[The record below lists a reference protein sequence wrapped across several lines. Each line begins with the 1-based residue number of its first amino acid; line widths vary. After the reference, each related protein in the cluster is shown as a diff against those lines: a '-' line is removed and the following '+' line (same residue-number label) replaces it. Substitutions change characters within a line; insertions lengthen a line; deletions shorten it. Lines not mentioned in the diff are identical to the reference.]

1 MHNIRDIAT
10 YLRCFSSEL
19 GERIVETYP
28 ALHKPDEPVS
38 PRMNTLLRKPYRT
51 QELVAMGVVRR
62 WQRARAAAVIGE
74 CGTGK
79 TLVALAA
86 IHCHAEGRPFTTLA
100 MVPGHL
106 TAKMAREAFQTLPR
120 VRVFFIDALRDRVR
134 DGSPCGVNEVK
145 LRDGKIVREGFHTT
159 LNDLRLR
166 KNFKSARERWQRSIC
181 SGPALFI
188 VGRDRAK
195 LGWFWRH
202 AYEVARCG
210 RYQGNV
216 VNPDTGCP
224 VYVGEDRL
232 LASDFN
238 KVRLSEIIGGPGEEG
253 CVSAKSRRT
262 LYSPLWQA
270 DGQRV
275 RRVAP
280 MEFIGRYLPDWFDYG
295 IGDELHQLTAGDT
308 AQGNALGT
316 LAACTDRLVVLT
328 GTLLS
333 GYAADLYHL
342 LFRLEPAKMVGLGYE
357 WGEAGLRSFAETYGV
372 LEKIT
377 TIQPADNACSKARV
391 TTQVKRR
398 PGASPLLFGKFLME
412 LGAFISLEDISCDLP
427 TYTEEV
433 IGVEMDPPLRAA
445 YRQLEENVKRA
456 LKEHRGNHSVLSV
469 GLNAL
474 LMYPDRPHDIGELFG
489 WEFNEETGRREKF
502 LIARAED
509 LDRECLQAKER
520 RLIEIVQAEL
530 RAGRRCHIYAVYTQ
544 KRDVTRRLESI
555 LVREG
560 IRVAVLTSDVPTEK
574 REAWFER
581 KLQECIQVTISHPK
595 IIETGLDLLSHPSLV
610 FYESGYSLHTLRQAS
625 RRSWRIGQWQPV
637 RVYYLHYEDSVQT
650 ACLRLMGK
658 KLLVSLAMEGKF
670 SGEGLQ
676 ALDDG
681 GDMLTAMARELV
693 TERGIGER
701 ADAVWRQIQ
710 AEQNKM
716 ISSTPVTP
724 EPLPSIEDVLP
735 AAPPATPVVSVPV
748 AINALTFGSR
758 PPSHRVVRR
767 RETPPTD
774 VPVLVVLSPC
784 TGSTHVIL
792 INRMRLLWQGGPCH
806 LAALTFGL
814 AKQGLGRAV
823 DPPGIEMTRWRPD
836 GGPLA

>member
-1 MHNIRDIAT
+1 
-10 YLRCFSSEL
+10 
-19 GERIVETYP
+19 
-28 ALHKPDEPVS
+28 
-38 PRMNTLLRKPYRT
+38 MNTLLRRPYRS
-51 QELVAMGVVRR
+51 QELAAMGVVRR
-62 WQRARAAAVIGE
+62 WQQARAAAVIGE

-86 IHCHAEGRPFTTLA
+86 MHCHSEGRPYTALA

-106 TAKMAREAFQTLPR
+106 TAKTAREAFHTLPG
-120 VRVFFIDALRDRVR
+120 VRVFFIDALRDRAR

-145 LRDGKIVREGFHTT
+145 RRHGKIVREGFHTT
-159 LNDLRLR
+159 LTDLRLR
-166 KNFKSARERWQRSIC
+166 KNFKSARERWQRSVC
-181 SGPALFI
+181 LGPALFI

-202 AYEVARCG
+202 VYEVAQCG
-210 RYQGNV
+210 RYQGSV

-232 LASDFN
+232 LASDFG
-238 KVRLSEIIGGPGEEG
+238 KVRLSEIVGGAANEEEDPD
-253 CVSAKSRRT
+253 VKARRQ

-295 IGDELHQLTAGDT
+295 IGDEVHQLTAGDT

-333 GYAADLYHL
+333 GYADDLYHL
-342 LFRLEPAKMVGLGYE
+342 LFRLEPGKMAGLGYE
-357 WGEAGLRSFAETYGV
+357 WGEAGVRRFAETYGV

-377 TIQPADNACSKARV
+377 TVQPADNACSKARV

-398 PGASPLLFGKFLME
+398 PGASPRLFGEFLME
-412 LGAFISLEDISCDLP
+412 LGAFISLQDISCDLP

-445 YRQLEENVKRA
+445 YRQLEEDIKRA
-456 LKEHRGNHSVLSV
+456 LKEHRGNHSVMSV

-474 LMYPDRPHDIGELFG
+474 LVYPDRPYDLGELFG
-489 WEFNEETGRREKF
+489 WEFNEETGGREKF
-502 LIARAED
+502 LIGRAED

-520 RLIEIVQAEL
+520 RLLEIVQAEL
-530 RAGRRCHIYAVYTQ
+530 EAGRRCHLYAVYTQ
-544 KRDVTRRLESI
+544 TRDVTRRLENI
-555 LVREG
+555 LAREG

-574 REAWFER
+574 REAWIEK
-581 KLQECIQVTISHPK
+581 KLQEGVQVTICHPK
-595 IIETGLDLLSHPSLV
+595 IIETGLDLLSHPSLI

-625 RRSWRIGQWQPV
+625 WRSWRIGQRQPV
-637 RVYYLHYEDSVQT
+637 RVFYLHYEDTVQT

-670 SGEGLQ
+670 SGHGLQ

-681 GDMLTAMARELV
+681 DDMLTAMARELV
-693 TERGIGER
+693 TERGIGEP
-701 ADAVWRQIQ
+701 AEAVWRQIQ
-710 AEQNKM
+710 AEQGR
-716 ISSTPVTP
+716 SLPAPDATTEPGPVTS
-724 EPLPSIEDVLP
+724 EVPS
-735 AAPPATPVVSVPV
+735 AAFPVAPMLSIPVVV
-748 AINALTFGSR
+748 NALKFGSR
-758 PPSHRVVRR
+758 PPSGRPLRR
-767 RETPPTD
+767 KEPGGD
-774 VPVLVVLSPC
+774 QLS
-784 TGSTHVIL
+784 L
-792 INRMRLLWQGGPCH
+792 
-806 LAALTFGL
+806 F
-814 AKQGLGRAV
+814 
-823 DPPGIEMTRWRPD
+823 
-836 GGPLA
+836 